1 MLWIE
6 MLWIEKLRIEKA
18 SETDVPLQPRQYLVF
33 DEMPDLLHI
42 YIPVVFINIIDIFR
56 IIKQERYLM
65 IYWDFV
71 HYVIIMKKY

>member
-18 SETDVPLQPRQYLVF
+18 SETDIPLQPRQYLVF

-42 YIPVVFINIIDIFR
+42 YIPVVFINIVDIFPWNDLPLLTR
-56 IIKQERYLM
+56 GFLSTKRTG
-65 IYWDFV
+65 
-71 HYVIIMKKY
+71 